1 MKNTFVRRMLACVI
15 ALVMGL
21 SVCPMLLMAET
32 TPASVEDVNTDHL
45 MNGYKIEAA
54 ESQKESTG
62 RKEIVNIMVELEGDP
77 AMKAAGSLKA
87 AESVERKLEREQEAA
102 VKEIEALLGTDIDV
116 KFNYTLLF
124 NGFSFKGQ
132 YGWIEKINSLD
143 GYRAFR
149 AAEFEAP
156 TTEKGVAM
164 RTIGSTQVGAST
176 MWNAGYNGAGNV
188 VAIIDTGLIVGHNA
202 FAVAPSSPAWTS
214 STVSSFLSS
223 GKLNAS
229 GSASNV
235 YYSAKVPFRWN
246 YYSNSYDVLNSAAGY
261 HGTHVAGIVAGN
273 PSNGTIKGIAYNSQ
287 LAIMQVF
294 NNEGGASF
302 TEILAAL
309 EDCVYLGV
317 DAANL
322 SLGSDC
328 GFTTYYDPSY
338 AEVFELLGQAGVNL
352 AMAAGNAGQDTIT
365 GNAWG
370 GYQLYQNPDYGI
382 VGSPSTWNEA
392 LSIAACNS
400 SGVPTDFT
408 SWGTTSD
415 LRLKPELMAPGY
427 SIYSSYGSSTSSYS
441 SLSGTSMACPHVA
454 GGMAL
459 LTAYVEDEFSSLSA
473 EQRMNMVDTLLICT
487 ANPTSYSSSSGT
499 YYSPRQQGAGVMDL
513 AGASTTSCYVSANY
527 HPLRPLMEIGDDK
540 TKSGVYTISF
550 DVTNFGTTSQT
561 YTISANAQT
570 ESIKTKSVSSSNISA
585 SSISYIDGTPYA
597 LGATVTTNH
606 SGNKITVA
614 AGQTVSVTV
623 TITLNSTGKT
633 YMDRFPN
640 GMYVEGFVTLTNSSS
655 TTSNLSVPYLS
666 FYGDW
671 NYPATIDHGYYWMS
685 AMGEDCYQSHPK
697 INTLGYAS
705 GSTVYGLGLN
715 PYTDTTDWNSD
726 RCSISPNG
734 DGKYDSVNT
743 VYVGVIRNSINA
755 YYRLYTEDMSDYDSL
770 LEWNFENKG
779 YYMQTGTYTYTYVQ
793 CGVDYC
799 QFPEWDGGNTITVD
813 EETVTLDHTYSE
825 GDTAVIAIGF
835 ELDYEGFT
843 HEANEGSLWLTPVT
857 IDTTAPEVVSMRMD
871 GDNLVVTLKD
881 NHYAAYAAIYSNSSY
896 STLISGQAIAEDTR
910 AATSTVTFPTGGR
923 ATVYLFLGD
932 YAGNEYKMTVDT
944 ASVPSEAAPVTGF
957 SIDETLALDLGTS
970 AAIGTVVEPADA
982 SDYSIAWTSSAT
994 SVATVDN
1001 GTVTAMAY
1009 GTATITATLTDNAGG
1024 GTFTDTCVVTVAP
1037 VNVTGI
1043 TVTPTAA
1050 EVLVGETVSLTAAVT
1065 PANASDYTVAWSTNK
1080 ASVATVNNGVVTGV
1094 ATGTATITATVTDNL
1109 NGNTYSA
1116 SCEVTVTEFEGFM
1129 LADEIEA
1136 GGTYIIVAGGQGK
1149 AVSNNTVTNN
1159 YYLAP
1164 VDVTEN
1170 SDDTLTVESSV
1181 NVNEIMWVAE
1191 GNSTSGWTFQS
1202 VDDGM
1207 YMGLDSAQYLAPS
1220 TTAIA
1225 WLYSENDLNN
1235 QVDTDG
1241 YYYLSYSAASTSN
1254 AYERFTTSKN
1264 TGNNIVLYKY
1274 VTATAPEPTTYTV
1287 TFKDWDGTVLSTQTV
1302 EEGAAATAPAAPSRT
1317 GYTFTGWDVDFSNVT
1332 SDLTVTAQYSVNSYT
1347 ITYYVDGAL
1356 YNTQTYAYGAAVTML
1371 AEPTKEGYTFSGWDT
1386 TITTMPANDVTVNG
1400 TFTLIPV
1407 TTYTVTFMANG
1418 EVVSTQNVQAGAAA
1432 TAPAAPEVAGYH
1444 FVEWDTDYS
1453 NVQSDLVVTAVYTK
1467 GLTVMTPGA
1476 QVRTSPTKGIRFATT
1491 VARDYDVNYID
1502 ITSFGTLLMPTA
1514 MLGENELTLETE
1526 NVQNIESLGFSSS
1539 STEERYVYFGSL
1551 LGLADS
1557 MLSLEITARGYVYYT
1572 FGGEQFLA
1580 YAQTT
1585 VSRSYNGLLGA

>member
-1 MKNTFVRRMLACVI
+1 MKKIISLI
-15 ALVMGL
+15 L
-21 SVCPMLLMAET
+21 SVLMVLSFAPMALAEN
-32 TPASVEDVNTDHL
+32 ARVEEV
-45 MNGYKIEAA
+45 
-54 ESQKESTG
+54 
-62 RKEIVNIMVELEGDP
+62 
-77 AMKAAGSLKA
+77 
-87 AESVERKLEREQEAA
+87 KLSNSG
-102 VKEIEALLGTDIDV
+102 VVID
-116 KFNYTLLF
+116 
-124 NGFSFKGQ
+124 
-132 YGWIEKINSLD
+132 D
-143 GYRAFR
+143 
-149 AAEFEAP
+149 
-156 TTEKGVAM
+156 
-164 RTIGSTQVGAST
+164 
-176 MWNAGYNGAGNV
+176 
-188 VAIIDTGLIVGHNA
+188 
-202 FAVAPSSPAWTS
+202 
-214 STVSSFLSS
+214 
-223 GKLNAS
+223 NAS
-229 GSASNV
+229 G
-235 YYSAKVPFRWN
+235 
-246 YYSNSYDVLNSAAGY
+246 GY
-261 HGTHVAGIVAGN
+261 EGDYVVIYN
-273 PSNGTIKGIAYNSQ
+273 PS
-287 LAIMQVF
+287 
-294 NNEGGASF
+294 
-302 TEILAAL
+302 
-309 EDCVYLGV
+309 
-317 DAANL
+317 
-322 SLGSDC
+322 
-328 GFTTYYDPSY
+328 
-338 AEVFELLGQAGVNL
+338 
-352 AMAAGNAGQDTIT
+352 
-365 GNAWG
+365 
-370 GYQLYQNPDYGI
+370 
-382 VGSPSTWNEA
+382 
-392 LSIAACNS
+392 
-400 SGVPTDFT
+400 
-408 SWGTTSD
+408 
-415 LRLKPELMAPGY
+415 
-427 SIYSSYGSSTSSYS
+427 
-441 SLSGTSMACPHVA
+441 
-454 GGMAL
+454 
-459 LTAYVEDEFSSLSA
+459 
-473 EQRMNMVDTLLICT
+473 
-487 ANPTSYSSSSGT
+487 
-499 YYSPRQQGAGVMDL
+499 
-513 AGASTTSCYVSANY
+513 
-527 HPLRPLMEIGDDK
+527 
-540 TKSGVYTISF
+540 
-550 DVTNFGTTSQT
+550 
-561 YTISANAQT
+561 
-570 ESIKTKSVSSSNISA
+570 
-585 SSISYIDGTPYA
+585 
-597 LGATVTTNH
+597 
-606 SGNKITVA
+606 
-614 AGQTVSVTV
+614 
-623 TITLNSTGKT
+623 
-633 YMDRFPN
+633 
-640 GMYVEGFVTLTNSSS
+640 SSS
-655 TTSNLSVPYLS
+655 TTASTGSLSGLIETTVNANAVENKLAAAKELIAEYGDPDRPYKIDVDSKLSTFDRDKVKDNPVKASYPVGTTKTFSITNYSPGGSSLS
-666 FYGDW
+666 FEVVAVGDHCTIW
-671 NYPATIDHGYYWMS
+671 EVTNSSYHPLSTID
-685 AMGEDCYQSHPK
+685 
-697 INTLGYAS
+697 
-705 GSTVYGLGLN
+705 STYPQMVADEFDANYSKMVSSFG
-715 PYTDTTDWNSD
+715 DFRDS
-726 RCSISPNG
+726 NG
-734 DGKYDSVNT
+734 DGKVNLMFYNIDDGWQPGEGYVAGYFWSGDFSYNSLPMIHIDTYPGVEWITTDGEEKHDVTGCYGTFMHEFQHLINYSELGSMSTWLNEAFSGATEEMFYPGEGLFGRIQSWHDHYYSTVAEIAETPAEFEYNSSYTLHTGGSV
-743 VYVGVIRNSINA
+743 YGWDNSAEDILT
-755 YYRLYTEDMSDYDSL
+755 YYSFVMLFTQWM
-770 LEWNFENKG
+770 
-779 YYMQTGTYTYTYVQ
+779 YTYTGGTTVYKDIYNAYSSSAPSAVANGMGMTLENVWKNFFTSWIANDVDSGYGFKMHDSYVP
-793 CGVDYC
+793 GSKYGLESVYDILSPVI
-799 QFPEWDGGNTITVD
+799 FTGTSASIGGGGFITVKPVNGVFNPPSGASSSLRYVGITLGED
-813 EETVTLDHTYSE
+813 E
-825 GDTAVIAIGF
+825 
-835 ELDYEGFT
+835 
-843 HEANEGSLWLTPVT
+843 
-857 IDTTAPEVVSMRMD
+857 
-871 GDNLVVTLKD
+871 
-881 NHYAAYAAIYSNSSY
+881 
-896 STLISGQAIAEDTR
+896 
-910 AATSTVTFPTGGR
+910 PT
-923 ATVYLFLGD
+923 
-932 YAGNEYKMTVDT
+932 
-944 ASVPSEAAPVTGF
+944 PVTGF